1 VDERI
6 VNQVERRTPITIAK
20 AALKQLRPK
29 QWAKNVFL
37 FAAIVFSGRFTD
49 PDAIVQVLVG
59 FFSFSML
66 ASSGYIFNDY
76 LDREADKKHPKKKFR
91 PIASGALPVPAAL
104 VLLCTSLILGTLAA
118 LYLSPTF
125 LMIAYIYLATTL
137 SYSFYFK
144 HKVILDVMFLASGFV
159 WRAIAGAVAI
169 EVHVS
174 VWLFLCTAFISLFLG
189 FGKRRAELLQLGA
202 DGGTRKNLAEYS
214 GKMLEQYL
222 SIVTGSTVLCYA
234 LYTVLGP
241 TPWMTL
247 TIPCVLYGI
256 FRYIYLV
263 ERFGEG
269 GAPDETLLGDVP
281 MILTGILYI
290 VVAIAVLSL
299 NNAGILPSVLP

>member
-1 VDERI
+1 MSTLEESAVTPA
-6 VNQVERRTPITIAK
+6 QKRTPVTIAK
-20 AALKQLRPK
+20 ATLKQLRPK

-49 PDAIVQVLVG
+49 PTAIVQVLVG

-76 LDREADKKHPKKKFR
+76 LDREADRKHPKKKFR
-91 PIASGALPVPAAL
+91 PIASGALPAPMAL
-104 VLLCTSLILGTLAA
+104 VLMVACLASGVASALWLSQWFLLIALA
-118 LYLSPTF
+118 YLS
-125 LMIAYIYLATTL
+125 TTL

-144 HKVILDVMFLASGFV
+144 HIVILDVMFLASGFV
-159 WRAIAGAVAI
+159 WRAIAGAIAI
-169 EVHVS
+169 DVRTS
-174 VWLFLCTAFISLFLG
+174 VWLFLCTAFVALFFG

-202 DGGTRKNLAEYS
+202 EGGTRKNLAEYT

-222 SIVTGSTVLCYA
+222 NIVTGATVLCYA
-234 LYTVLGP
+234 LYCALGP

-247 TIPCVLYGI
+247 TVPFVLYLV

-269 GAPDETLLGDVP
+269 GAPDETLLGDWP
-281 MILTGILYI
+281 ILFAGALYGLS
-290 VVAIAVLSL
+290 AIGVMLL
-299 NNAGILPSVLP
+299 NNAGVLP

>member
-1 VDERI
+1 MTL
-6 VNQVERRTPITIAK
+6 VERHTPVTIAK
-20 AALKQLRPK
+20 ASVKQLRPK

-49 PDAIVQVLVG
+49 PVALSQVSIG

-66 ASSGYIFNDY
+66 ASAGYVFNDY
-76 LDREADKKHPKKKFR
+76 LDREADKRHPKKMHR
-91 PIASGALPVPAAL
+91 PIASGALPLPAAL
-104 VLLCTSLILGTLAA
+104 GLLATCLAVGTASA

-125 LMIAYIYLATTL
+125 LLIAFIYLLTTL

-234 LYTVLGP
+234 LYTVMGP

-269 GAPDETLLGDVP
+269 GAPDETLLGDP
-281 MILTGILYI
+281 PIIATGILYVI
-290 VVAIAVLSL
+290 IAIAVLSM
-299 NNAGILPSVLP
+299 NNAGMLPSVLP